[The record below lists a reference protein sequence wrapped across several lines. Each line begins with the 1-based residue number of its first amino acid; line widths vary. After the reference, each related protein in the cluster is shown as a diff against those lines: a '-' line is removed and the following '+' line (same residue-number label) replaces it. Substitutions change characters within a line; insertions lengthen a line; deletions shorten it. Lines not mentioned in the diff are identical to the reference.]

1 MRVHVIDIHLG
12 KPDFEFQP
20 IRRIEAKCEA
30 SAMHPATPTMD
41 TVNAKLREI
50 AAGQGA
56 DAVIDVAYSSDMAT
70 TSWQSMTATGLAV
83 RRLSPDMH
91 CSNCTETIDRAA
103 KQCKFC
109 GHTLT
114 EPGSLE
120 AIQKRV
126 AMFTPTPPLV
136 AIPDSPRRRNR
147 VSARALMIVS
157 AAAGGLAAL
166 ARSIFRPSKSK

>member
-1 MRVHVIDIHLG
+1 MRVHSIEIHIG

-20 IRRIEAKCEA
+20 IRRLEAKCEA
-30 SAMHPATPTMD
+30 SAIHTATPTMD
-41 TVNAKLREI
+41 TVNARLREM

-56 DAVIDVAYSSDMAT
+56 DAVIDVQYSSGMAT
-70 TSWQSMTATGLAV
+70 TSGKSMTATGLAV
-83 RRLSPDMH
+83 RRLSDDMP
-91 CSNCTETIDRAA
+91 CSNCTELIHRTA

-126 AMFTPTPPLV
+126 AMFTPTPPLL
-136 AIPDSPRRRNR
+136 AIPDPLRSKDTA
-147 VSARALMIVS
+147 SARALMITSAVARN
-157 AAAGGLAAL
+157 AAAVV
-166 ARSIFRPSKSK
+166 RSIFRSWK